1 MSERKKLILDLDTG
15 IDDAL
20 ALAYALGSPEVE
32 LVGIIASYG
41 NVTMRRAERNARAVL
56 EVLGHPEVPVFRGAE
71 RALAAEGEFAPSEA
85 VLRIHGSN
93 GLGEQDF
100 CAAAGGW
107 CYSAPRDG
115 MAFLARAVDEYGDD
129 LLYVPTGPLTN
140 LATALVHE
148 PRLARSLPC
157 VTFMGGALAVPGNV
171 TPCAEANIH
180 NDPEAADVALS
191 LGLRLRMIGLD
202 VTHQAV
208 LTRDDTASWRELGT
222 ASGRLYADMTD
233 HYIGTYEQN
242 NPHMGGCA
250 LHDPLAVAAAIDP
263 SLVECLRTNLRVDLS
278 GATRGRT
285 VCDPD
290 RLRDAE
296 KNHEAALVVDASRF
310 LRLFRERVG
319 RALAS

>member
-1 MSERKKLILDLDTG
+1 MSGRKKLILDLDTG

-41 NVTMRRAERNARAVL
+41 NVTLHRAERNARAVL
-56 EVLGHPEVPVFRGAE
+56 EALGHPEVPVFRGAD
-71 RALAAEGEFAPSEA
+71 RALSAEGEFAPS
-85 VLRIHGSN
+85 
-93 GLGEQDF
+93 DF

-115 MAFLARAVDEYGDD
+115 MAFLARSVDAYGDD

-140 LATALVHE
+140 LAMALVRE
-148 PRLARSLPC
+148 PRLARVLPC

-202 VTHQAV
+202 VTHQAI

-222 ASGRLYADMTD
+222 TAGRLYADMTD

-263 SLVECLRTNLRVDLS
+263 SLVDCLRTNLRVDLS

-285 VCDPD
+285 VCDPR

-296 KNHEAALVVDASRF
+296 KNHEVALAVDVPRF